1 MTEIQVFHNEYYD
14 QAYLQGDDPE
24 SFVPGG
30 TMVIPAGSVGFKELA
45 SNAVRGVNIHDGTI
59 TAEKLSVTSLS
70 AISAVMGTLVAGDLH
85 IPDETS
91 PESFHVDSIGN
102 VWWGCSVDAFVL
114 DRNNAVSFIL
124 HDGYARFSNVELTST
139 VALAYT
145 NANHFTANYLGDDVD
160 ASFVLNR
167 TTGGAMHLVWNGV
180 TATLNRPFDPLEL
193 IIHNISDTEPVSPV
207 AGQVWLDP

>member
-1 MTEIQVFHNEYYD
+1 MEIKVYHNEYYD
-14 QAYLQGDDPE
+14 QPYLQGDNPA
-24 SFVPGG
+24 SAVLG
-30 TMVIPAGSVGFKELA
+30 TPMVIPAGSVGFKELA
-45 SNAVRGVNIHDGTI
+45 SNAVRGVNIHDGSI
-59 TAEKLSVTSLS
+59 TAEKLSVESLS
-70 AISAVMGTLVAGDLH
+70 AISAVMGTLVAGEMH
-85 IPDETS
+85 IPDMTS
-91 PESFHVDSIGN
+91 PESYHVDGFGN
-102 VWWGCSVDAFVL
+102 VWWGCSKDAFAL

-124 HDGYARFSNVELTST
+124 KSGEARFSNVELTSS

-160 ASFVLNR
+160 ASFILNR